1 MGDVSGICAKIS
13 FSVELFLAGK
23 LQNIESK
30 LNKMTYEVIRKTFW
44 SDMKVTENAKK
55 KTNKKLHIEN
65 CQKQHIEDLY
75 GKCHDQKWK
84 LLSMRDKSPPA
95 GTSRFSC
102 DQNKKAFAWKMFKS
116 I

>member
-1 MGDVSGICAKIS
+1 MGDMSGICAKIS
-13 FSVELFLAGK
+13 FGADFLLAGK

-30 LNKMTYEVIRKTFW
+30 LHKMTYELISETLW
-44 SDMKVTENAKK
+44 SDESYC
-55 KTNKKLHIEN
+55 KTQKIQQKHIEN
-65 CQKQHIEDLY
+65 YPKPHIEDLY

-102 DQNKKAFAWKMFKS
+102 DQNKKAFTWKMFKR

>member
-44 SDMKVTENAKK
+44 LDMKVTGVGGDILSA
-55 KTNKKLHIEN
+55 I
-65 CQKQHIEDLY
+65 LY
-75 GKCHDQKWK
+75 QWFNLIW
-84 LLSMRDKSPPA
+84 LLTMPHCWH
-95 GTSRFSC
+95 C
-102 DQNKKAFAWKMFKS
+102 DQSDILSIMRYHDGITLPLLFAEPHKQEPCWQQF
-116 I
+116 